1 MRAAASTP
9 ESTMTKIQFWIATA
23 LAGLALPLLLINI
36 TLVALNRG
44 QQAEIGQRQQFVQQ
58 SVQLEGLYREI
69 VRALAELGARNNDEA
84 VRTLLARHGI
94 SYSVNA
100 PAPAAAPA
108 ANTPR
113 K

>member
-1 MRAAASTP
+1 
-9 ESTMTKIQFWIATA
+9 MTKIQYWIATT

-36 TLVALNRG
+36 TLVSLNRS

-58 SVQLEGLYREI
+58 SVQLEGLYREL

-84 VRTLLARHGI
+84 VRAMLARHGI
-94 SYSVNA
+94 TYSLNA
-100 PAPAAAPA
+100 PAPAAAAVPA
-108 ANTPR
+108 ANAAR

>member
-1 MRAAASTP
+1 MN
-9 ESTMTKIQFWIATA
+9 KIQFWIATA
-23 LAGLALPLLLINI
+23 LAALALPLLIINI
-36 TLVALNRG
+36 TLVTLNRG

-84 VRTLLARHGI
+84 VRGLLARHGI
-94 SYSVNA
+94 TYTVNA
-100 PAPAAAPA
+100 PAGNAPA
-108 ANTPR
+108 PSGQPR